1 MQGRRRVLR
10 TELLLRGMIHNLG
23 GCLVAMSDELSLMPV
38 REFQSAVVPSLI
50 MFLRNQSVYIAIWRT
65 CSARLTICCA
75 AYERSGSEFRD
86 TKRSLAY
93 TMIDTTWFVPAL

>member
-10 TELLLRGMIHNLG
+10 IELLLRGMIHNLG

-38 REFQSAVVPSLI
+38 RECQSAVVPSLI
-50 MFLRNQSVYIAIWRT
+50 VFVRNQLVCIATWRG

-75 AYERSGSEFRD
+75 
-86 TKRSLAY
+86 
-93 TMIDTTWFVPAL
+93 V